1 MRQRLFILAACAAV
15 LLTAG
20 LACGGNDDDGEGND
34 GTATAAAETTVRSLG
49 FDPSGT
55 PTGDSTAGPAGD
67 ATAAGSSP
75 APDAT
80 APAPIPTTPATSG
93 TFRIVVDAPPSASG
107 TLDVPV
113 RVENVT
119 AGYSA
124 FNIAI
129 DFDPA
134 LLEPLGAEAGSALG
148 PSDNTFCAP
157 EQVDE
162 EQGVLVLGCTRLGTS
177 ASTDSGV
184 LATFRFRVK
193 TAGSAELRLVP
204 YSEGGA
210 LGGTFLADSS
220 TGEPVPVEGELVNDT
235 VAVS

>member
-20 LACGGNDDDGEGND
+20 LACGGDDDDNGGNETAPA
-34 GTATAAAETTVRSLG
+34 GTSTAVRTATG
-49 FDPSGT
+49 PGSG
-55 PTGDSTAGPAGD
+55 TAGPTGAA
-67 ATAAGSSP
+67 ATAGASSP
-75 APDAT
+75 VPDAT
-80 APAPIPTTPATSG
+80 APAPIPTAPATSG

-113 RVENVT
+113 RVDNVT
-119 AGYSA
+119 TGYSA

-129 DFDPA
+129 NFDPA

-157 EQVDE
+157 EQIDE
-162 EQGVLVLGCTRLGTS
+162 QAGVLILGCARLGTT
-177 ASTDSGV
+177 ASTDTGV
-184 LATFRFRVK
+184 LATFQFRVK